1 MRNECVSHAP
11 FQLDELRKLQSAG
24 LMPDG
29 KNPRLRTTRLNLAH
43 QRGTASMSTNRVLL
57 TALALALLSAPTLAQ
72 DTKTDTKT
80 APAAGANNSATAP
93 KPSTTGAA
101 TTPVTGKTNLNS
113 ATAGQLDKL
122 PKMTPLHSKAIME
135 ARGKA
140 RFKDWNDF
148 VARKVVP
155 ADTAAAIKDVVTF

>member
-1 MRNECVSHAP
+1 
-11 FQLDELRKLQSAG
+11 
-24 LMPDG
+24 
-29 KNPRLRTTRLNLAH
+29 
-43 QRGTASMSTNRVLL
+43 MSINRVLL

-72 DTKTDTKT
+72 DSKT
-80 APAAGANNSATAP
+80 APSTGANNSLAAP
-93 KPSTTGAA
+93 KPSTTGAT
-101 TTPVTGKTNLNS
+101 TTPVTGKTNLNG

-122 PKMTPLHSKAIME
+122 PKMTPAQSKAIME